1 MRLVASYFVVRTL
14 ELARLPA
21 YVIPTLIFPTMI
33 FVFFAVPQA
42 EDPTTANVVMASFI
56 AFAVLG
62 VAFFQFGVGI
72 ASERRSPW
80 EAYLRTLAVSPQ
92 SRFLS
97 RVFSALAFAIAASAI
112 VVLVAVVLTPV
123 RLSVLGW
130 LRLGA
135 ATLVGSVPFAF
146 FGISLGYWAHPR
158 GALPLANLLYLLLSY
173 AGGLWVRPHGL
184 PAAVARISPLLPT
197 RLYGEVVWSAALEIP
212 WRADHWI
219 WLGAYAVLFGLLAV
233 AGYRRDEGERYR

>member
-1 MRLVASYFVVRTL
+1 MRLAVRYFAVRTL

-21 YVIPTLIFPTMI
+21 YMVPTLIFPAMI

-42 EDPTTANVVMASFI
+42 KDPPTANVLMASFI

-72 ASERRSPW
+72 AGERRSPW

-92 SRFLS
+92 VRFLS
-97 RVFSALAFAIAASAI
+97 RVLSALAFAVAASGI
-112 VVLVAVVLTPV
+112 VVLAAVLLTPV
-123 RLSVLGW
+123 RLGTPGW

-135 ATLVGSVPFAF
+135 ATLAGSVPFAF
-146 FGISLGYWAHPR
+146 FGISLGYWVHPR

-173 AGGLWVRPHGL
+173 AGGLWVRPHSL
-184 PAAVARISPLLPT
+184 PAAVARLSPLLPT
-197 RLYGEVVWSAALEIP
+197 RLYGEVVWSAAREVP
-212 WRADHWI
+212 WHADHWL
-219 WLGAYAVLFGLLAV
+219 WLGAYSLLFAFLAV

>member
-1 MRLVASYFVVRTL
+1 MRLVISYFAVRTL

-21 YVIPTLIFPTMI
+21 YVMPTLIFPAMI

-42 EDPTTANVVMASFI
+42 RDPSAANLGMASFI

-80 EAYLRTLAVSPQ
+80 ETYLRTLAVTPL

-97 RVFSALAFAIAASAI
+97 RVLSALAFAVAAGGI
-112 VVLVAVVLTPV
+112 VVLTAVILTPV
-123 RLSVLGW
+123 RLSIQGW

-135 ATLVGSVPFAF
+135 AVLAGSVPFAF
-146 FGISLGYWAHPR
+146 LGISLGYWAHPR

-173 AGGLWVRPHGL
+173 AGGLWVRPHSL
-184 PAAVARISPLLPT
+184 PAAVARLSPLLPT

-212 WRADHWI
+212 WRADHWF
-219 WLGAYAVLFGLLAV
+219 WLGAYALLFAFLAV
-233 AGYRRDEGERYR
+233 AGYLRDEGERYR